1 MDRGGAR
8 DLARLGPV
16 ALRKLKRGIQG
27 FNPVSERRP
36 LTPECPL
43 SIRSAPPHARPVQ
56 HRRRAE
62 ALHLRR
68 MRSEGSDEDLMLR
81 YGRGPSRALVSTYRR
96 RPPPLCP
103 FPPRPSPPPLLAQ

>member
-68 MRSEGSDEDLMLR
+68 MRSEASDEDLLLR
-81 YGRGPSRALVSTYRR
+81 YGSGTAPALQTLHR
-96 RPPPLCP
+96 RPL
-103 FPPRPSPPPLLAQ
+103 PPPYP